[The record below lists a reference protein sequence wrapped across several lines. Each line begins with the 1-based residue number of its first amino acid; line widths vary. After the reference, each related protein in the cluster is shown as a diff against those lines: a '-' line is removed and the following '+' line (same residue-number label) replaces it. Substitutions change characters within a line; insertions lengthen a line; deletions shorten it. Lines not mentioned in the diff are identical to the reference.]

1 MKTVLY
7 IHGKGGNAFESTH
20 YEKLFPD
27 CKVIGLDY
35 KTFSPWETGKEI
47 HEAAASTGFTQKK

>member
-7 IHGKGGNAFESTH
+7 IHGKGGNAAESTH

-27 CKVIGLDY
+27 CKVIGLY
-35 KTFSPWETGKEI
+35 YRVSRKTLSVFRDTRRSAFAERD
-47 HEAAASTGFTQKK
+47 F